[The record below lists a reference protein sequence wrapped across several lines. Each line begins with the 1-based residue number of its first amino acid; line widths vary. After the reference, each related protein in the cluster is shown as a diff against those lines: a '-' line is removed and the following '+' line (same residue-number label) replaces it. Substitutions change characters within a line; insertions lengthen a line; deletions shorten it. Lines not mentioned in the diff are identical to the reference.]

1 MEVSKLLTRDFLL
14 VFSAQFT
21 LSCTFNSLLPTIPI
35 YLARQG
41 STEQEIGIL
50 VGVINVASLALR
62 PLVGRGLIRT
72 PEKTFMKTGAVL
84 FVLTSIAYLFA
95 PPFWPLLIVRI
106 LQGVGMAFFYTSSVT
121 FVTSITPEAHRAQS
135 LGYFFLAFNF
145 AFALAPSFGIFV
157 VNSFNFTVLF
167 LLCAAFSLGAL
178 LLTSQ
183 LPGRPPDSPQEPS
196 FGLSSYVSLQALRP
210 AGVTFLAH
218 FVWGALTAFIPLY
231 AIHQGIENP
240 GFFFAAYAA
249 TIIFGR
255 ALGGKVFELY
265 CHEKIILSCLIF
277 NILAIMTLV
286 FSKTLP
292 MIILVALVWGVGN
305 AFLFPS
311 LVAYTL
317 ERVTSSR
324 GLAMSTFN
332 AVGDL
337 GVGLGSIIMGFVL
350 QASSYRAM
358 FLCLTAVAIL
368 NAFYFRFLV
377 GKTKPQIDS

>member
-1 MEVSKLLTRDFLL
+1 ME
-14 VFSAQFT
+14 
-21 LSCTFNSLLPTIPI
+21 
-35 YLARQG
+35 
-41 STEQEIGIL
+41 
-50 VGVINVASLALR
+50 
-62 PLVGRGLIRT
+62 
-72 PEKTFMKTGAVL
+72 TGAVL

-121 FVTSITPEAHRAQS
+121 FVTTITPEAHRAQS

-157 VNSFNFTVLF
+157 MNSFNFTVLF
-167 LLCAAFSLGAL
+167 LFCAALSLGSL
-178 LLTSQ
+178 LLTFQ
-183 LPGRPPDSPQEPS
+183 LPGRPPDSPQESS
-196 FGLSSYVSLQALRP
+196 FGLSSFVSIQALPP
-210 AGVTFLAH
+210 AGITFLAH

-240 GFFFAAYAA
+240 GYFFAAYAA

-265 CHEKIILSCLIF
+265 RHEKIIRPCLIF
-277 NILAIMTLV
+277 NILAMMILA
-286 FSKTLP
+286 FSGTLP
-292 MIILVALVWGVGN
+292 MILLVALVWGAGN
-305 AFLFPS
+305 AFLFPA

-350 QASSYRAM
+350 QASSYRVM

-368 NAFYFRFLV
+368 NVFYFHLLV
-377 GKTKPQIDS
+377 KKTRPKLDS